1 MPRLVS
7 ALLTVVAGAA
17 GWQLFGFIGR
27 QLERRSYRLAA
38 AIVRVLARALLLYG
52 VAAAVLLLLPQIE
65 GLSPAWQDKIT
76 IALLT
81 IVTAIVVARLVRQLL
96 SIGIKSERA
105 EPLAA
110 SLMQGM
116 VYATVYLI
124 AAVVILAA
132 FGVNISAMVAA
143 IGASGLVIGLALQD
157 TLANF
162 FAGLYIL
169 LTGKFAVGDYVQFDT
184 FEGTVEDITWRT
196 TLIRRATNAVLVVP
210 NHRLSTS
217 VVTVFRAA
225 QSPVMIRLEILLE
238 PEADLV
244 RAEECVRAGLEA
256 VIARGDSRGLC
267 AEPPVTVRYGDTSR
281 EGVPMIVWVPV
292 ESVQQMF
299 DARAAAMRA
308 CIAALTAAGIPLVVL
323 RR

>member
-38 AIVRVLARALLLYG
+38 AIVCVLARALLLYG

-65 GLSPAWQDKIT
+65 GLSPAWQEKIT

-81 IVTAIVVARLVRQLL
+81 IVTAVVVARLVRQLL

-143 IGASGLVIGLALQD
+143 IGAARDALELFCWSVHSANRENQSGRLC
-157 TLANF
+157 
-162 FAGLYIL
+162 
-169 LTGKFAVGDYVQFDT
+169 AVRNV
-184 FEGTVEDITWRT
+184 
-196 TLIRRATNAVLVVP
+196 
-210 NHRLSTS
+210 
-217 VVTVFRAA
+217 
-225 QSPVMIRLEILLE
+225 
-238 PEADLV
+238 
-244 RAEECVRAGLEA
+244 
-256 VIARGDSRGLC
+256 RGDG
-267 AEPPVTVRYGDTSR
+267 
-281 EGVPMIVWVPV
+281 
-292 ESVQQMF
+292 
-299 DARAAAMRA
+299 
-308 CIAALTAAGIPLVVL
+308 
-323 RR
+323 